1 MVEVYHV
8 ISGRYVDSVLL
19 MQVSREMEKLEGTR
33 KSGCMVATEENLV
46 LFRDAGFTPPA
57 GTESNSVLIAV
68 DAKDE
73 ESGKKAIQHALD
85 LIERNQSVAVN
96 RHSLD
101 EIPGLVGR
109 DDFPL
114 MLVSTAGEYVR
125 EVGVKALGF
134 GLNLHIFSSNVPV
147 DDELE
152 LKRLGREKGLLVMG
166 PDSGTAIIN
175 GKGLGFSNALKG
187 GKDVAVVGSSGTGI
201 QELTVQLDR
210 AGLGVSYAI
219 DVGSNDMTKEV
230 QGIMTEETI
239 AFLNQRSSML
249 MIVCKKPDPSVREK
263 IIEIIKDRPSAFVSL
278 GSNESYVAGKTY
290 VTGIIDDAVEHA
302 LQLMGRKAPAEG
314 GTSHPSGVT
323 GSGRKLLKG
332 YFVGGSLCY
341 QAQAILF
348 KMGVPVY
355 SNAPLSSEYELHD
368 NFGGKSVCIDAGAEE
383 YVVGRPHP
391 MIDPRSRNSMLVKES
406 DRDDVRVLLFDII
419 LGHGSAENPLEGLG
433 GISSGPALV
442 ASICGTDRD
451 FQNYSDVERKLR
463 KMGVNVFSSAAKA
476 TTYSAELMGGGR

>member
-1 MVEVYHV
+1 MVEIYHV

-19 MQVSREMEKLEGTR
+19 MRVSREMEKLEGTR
-33 KSGCMVATEENLV
+33 KAGCMVATEENIG

-57 GTESNSVLIAV
+57 GTESNSVLIGV

-85 LIERNQSVAVN
+85 LIDRSQSVAVN

-101 EIPGLVGR
+101 EIPGLVGS
-109 DDFPL
+109 DDFPVL
-114 MLVSTAGEYVR
+114 LVSTAGEFVR
-125 EVGVKALGF
+125 EVGMKALGF

-152 LKRLGREKGLLVMG
+152 LKHLGREKGLLVMG

-187 GKDVAVVGSSGTGI
+187 GSDVAVVGSSGTGI

-230 QGIMTEETI
+230 QGIMTKQTI
-239 AFLNQRSSML
+239 AFLNQKSSML
-249 MIVCKKPDPSVREK
+249 MIVCKKPDSSVREK
-263 IIEIIKDRPSAFVSL
+263 IIEMIKDRPSAFVSL
-278 GSNESYVAGKTY
+278 GSNERYAIGKTY
-290 VTGIIDDAVEHA
+290 VTGMIDDVVEHA
-302 LQLMGRKAPAEG
+302 LGSMGRKPPAEDSAG
-314 GTSHPSGVT
+314 HPSSVI
-323 GSGRKLLKG
+323 GSVRKLLKG

-355 SNAPLSSEYELHD
+355 SNAPLSSEYELYD
-368 NFGGKSVCIDAGAEE
+368 NFGGKSLCIDAGAEE

-419 LGHGSAENPLEGLG
+419 LGYGSAENPLEGLD

-451 FQNYSDVERKLR
+451 FQNYADVERKLR
-463 KMGVNVFSSAAKA
+463 RMGANVFSSAAKA
-476 TTYSAELMGGGR
+476 ATYSAELMRGDR

>member
-1 MVEVYHV
+1 MVEIYHM
-8 ISGRYVDSVLL
+8 ISGRYIDSVLL

-33 KSGCMVATEENLV
+33 KAGCMVATEENLT
-46 LFRDAGFTPPA
+46 LFRGAGFTPPA
-57 GTESNSVLIAV
+57 GTDSNSILIAV
-68 DAKDE
+68 EAKDE
-73 ESGKKAIQHALD
+73 ESGKRAIQHALD
-85 LIERNQSVAVN
+85 LIERNQSVAVS

-101 EIPGLVGR
+101 QIPGLVGK

-114 MLVSTAGEYVR
+114 LLVSTAGEYVR
-125 EVGVKALGF
+125 DVGLKALGF

-147 DDELE
+147 DHELE

-175 GKGLGFSNALKG
+175 GKGLGFSNALRG
-187 GKDVAVVGSSGTGI
+187 GNDVAVVGSSGTGI

-230 QGIMTEETI
+230 QGIMTKQTI
-239 AFLNQRSSML
+239 TFLNQRSSTL

-263 IIEIIKDRPSAFVSL
+263 IIEMIKDRPSAFVSL
-278 GSNESYVAGKTY
+278 GSNERYATGKTR
-290 VTGIIDDAVEHA
+290 VTGVIDDAVEHA
-302 LQLMGRKAPAEG
+302 LRSMGRKAHVEG
-314 GTSHPSGVT
+314 STSHPSSVI
-323 GSGRKLLKG
+323 GSGRKLLKS

-348 KMGVPVY
+348 KMGVQVY
-355 SNAPLSSEYELHD
+355 SNAPLSSEYEMHND
-368 NFGGKSVCIDAGAEE
+368 FGGKSVCIDAGAEE

-391 MIDPRSRNSMLVKES
+391 MIDPRSRNSIIVKES
-406 DRDDVRVLLFDII
+406 KRDHVRVLLFDVI
-419 LGHGSAENPLEGLG
+419 LGYGSAENPLEGLD

-451 FQNYSDVERKLR
+451 FQNYADVERRLR
-463 KMGVNVFSSAAKA
+463 QMGANVFSSAAKA
-476 TTYSAELMGGGR
+476 ATYSAELMRGAR